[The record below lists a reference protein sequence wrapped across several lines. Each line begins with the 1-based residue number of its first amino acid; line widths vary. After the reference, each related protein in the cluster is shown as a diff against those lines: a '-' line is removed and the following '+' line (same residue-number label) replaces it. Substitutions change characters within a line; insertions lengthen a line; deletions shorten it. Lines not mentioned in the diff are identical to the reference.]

1 MTISVID
8 VTLIDG
14 DGDKLTVRADQSST
28 DQSIAYHQVIEVN
41 GTAVTSGNP
50 LPVSLSTYTGGDI
63 GTDRSANA
71 PTGPGTNPSFTY
83 NGGTVYQLI
92 SVAANPSRKYF
103 EVNNT
108 TGQLVVVV
116 LDNGS
121 NGSGTVSM
129 FPLSPGT
136 AQYQMGAGWSTMT
149 EQGRIRVFGA
159 SGAYL
164 YAREN

>member
-63 GTDRSANA
+63 GTDRSAN
-71 PTGPGTNPSFTY
+71 GTDRPRHQHIIH
-83 NGGTVYQLI
+83 V
-92 SVAANPSRKYF
+92 
-103 EVNNT
+103 
-108 TGQLVVVV
+108 
-116 LDNGS
+116 
-121 NGSGTVSM
+121 
-129 FPLSPGT
+129 
-136 AQYQMGAGWSTMT
+136 
-149 EQGRIRVFGA
+149 
-159 SGAYL
+159 
-164 YAREN
+164 